1 MPSFVEIGSPILE
14 KKIFKC
20 FYHIWAWRRSW
31 SCDLDYLY
39 ILSQSIDV
47 AHDVRFPT
55 VYSRIYSRK
64 CLTLFNQTSPYILKC
79 ILASMCVLYK
89 FYPYNKI
96 EIGCMLVLVVGSE
109 SSQNWV
115 RVVSGL
121 GPIRLGSEKYQG
133 SELSWVRVVRL
144 PA

>member
-1 MPSFVEIGSPILE
+1 M
-14 KKIFKC
+14 
-20 FYHIWAWRRSW
+20 
-31 SCDLDYLY
+31 SC
-39 ILSQSIDV
+39 I
-47 AHDVRFPT
+47 
-55 VYSRIYSRK
+55 K
-64 CLTLFNQTSPYILKC
+64 

-89 FYPYNKI
+89 FYLHNKI
-96 EIGCMLVLVVGSE
+96 EIVCMVVLVVGSE

-144 PA
+144 PRHTLAKVPQRRLNMSCHVCDFWTNLFEDVSKNNLSKKKKKKYKNGTRRITILSRIRKT

>member
-1 MPSFVEIGSPILE
+1 M
-14 KKIFKC
+14 
-20 FYHIWAWRRSW
+20 
-31 SCDLDYLY
+31 
-39 ILSQSIDV
+39 
-47 AHDVRFPT
+47 
-55 VYSRIYSRK
+55 
-64 CLTLFNQTSPYILKC
+64 

-89 FYPYNKI
+89 FYLHNKI
-96 EIGCMLVLVVGSE
+96 EIVSMVVLVGSE

-144 PA
+144 PISSPCEPSAQVS

>member
-1 MPSFVEIGSPILE
+1 MIQFNAFCFR
-14 KKIFKC
+14 KKNA
-20 FYHIWAWRRSW
+20 YHIIISKQ
-31 SCDLDYLY
+31 LPNV
-39 ILSQSIDV
+39 Q
-47 AHDVRFPT
+47 
-55 VYSRIYSRK
+55 VYSITQVTQNNIMG
-64 CLTLFNQTSPYILKC
+64 CMM

-89 FYPYNKI
+89 FYLDNKI
-96 EIGCMLVLVVGSE
+96 EIVCMVVLVVGSE

-144 PA
+144 PSYKLTCEPSAQVS